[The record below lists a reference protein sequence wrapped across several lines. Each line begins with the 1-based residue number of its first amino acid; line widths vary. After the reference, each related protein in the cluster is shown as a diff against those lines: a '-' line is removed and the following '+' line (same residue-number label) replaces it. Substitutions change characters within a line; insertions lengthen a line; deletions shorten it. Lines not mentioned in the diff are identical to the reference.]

1 MRVLLEFLLTL
12 RRPPI
17 DLGIWMKIGL
27 IALYFFASC
36 MLLIR
41 FGVTLHAEHSPESD
55 MEGHMVW
62 FVSGVV
68 LICFVSVSQSFLQFK
83 LSQLVYI
90 LPENYK
96 WSMVKAQASGGIV
109 TAVFASFLQALWA
122 LGSNESDAWLTTVI
136 VSTLCYLI
144 CLIVLIVSS
153 IVSWKAL

>member
-12 RRPPI
+12 LRPPI
-17 DLGIWMKIGL
+17 DLGIWIWMKRGL
-27 IALYFFASC
+27 ITLNLFAIC

-41 FGVTLHAEHSPESD
+41 FGVTEHAEHSPESD
-55 MEGHMVW
+55 MDGRMGW
-62 FVSGVV
+62 FISGVV

-96 WSMVKAQASGGIV
+96 WSMVAAQASGGIV
-109 TAVFASFLQALWA
+109 TAVFASFLQALLA
-122 LGSNESDAWLTTVI
+122 LGSNESDAWLN
-136 VSTLCYLI
+136 VSTLCYFI

-153 IVSWKAL
+153 IGSWKAL